1 MSELQQT
8 HLVQKG
14 IEKVNSNLFIE
25 VFMKRFIKTY
35 WKTLLFF
42 AIVGIIGG
50 FFTGIYVLDGYPP
63 EMQQQLLDELAA
75 SGLGGF
81 PPDIIMGVITAMQ
94 AAGYGILLGAAGIW
108 LGKKIGL
115 WKNEKKIT
123 KKPLIASF
131 VVAVFGGLVLILSD
145 LLFFGN
151 HSQLIMDSYSVKP
164 TIPYLI
170 AAVLYGGV
178 IEEVMLRLFWLSLV
192 AFILWKLFDR
202 KNERPSTWVL
212 VTANIIAAL
221 LFAAGHLPATAT
233 MLGLSPMIVFRCFL
247 LNGGMGLMF
256 GWLYRKYGLRYSMI
270 AHGGC
275 HIVSKLIWI
284 LFI

>member
-1 MSELQQT
+1 
-8 HLVQKG
+8 
-14 IEKVNSNLFIE
+14 
-25 VFMKRFIKTY
+25 MKQFIKSY

-42 AIVGIIGG
+42 AIAGIIGG
-50 FFTGIYVLDGYPP
+50 FFTGIYVLDSYPP

-75 SGLGGF
+75 GGLGDF
-81 PPDIIMGVITAMQ
+81 PPDIIIGIITAMQ

-108 LGKKIGL
+108 LSKRIGL
-115 WKNEKKIT
+115 WKDEKKIT
-123 KKPLIASF
+123 KKPSIASF
-131 VVAVFGGLVLILSD
+131 IVAVVGSSVLILSD

-151 HSQLIMDSYSVKP
+151 YSQLIMDSYSVKP
-164 TIPYLI
+164 TISYLI
-170 AAVLYGGV
+170 ASVIYGGV

-192 AFILWKLFDR
+192 AFVLWKIFDR
-202 KNERPSTWVL
+202 KNERPSTGIL
-212 VTANIIAAL
+212 ITANVIAAL

-233 MLGLSPMIVFRCFL
+233 MLGLSPVIVFRCFL

-275 HIVSKLIWI
+275 HIVSKVIWI

>member
-1 MSELQQT
+1 M
-8 HLVQKG
+8 K
-14 IEKVNSNLFIE
+14 NFIQ
-25 VFMKRFIKTY
+25 IY

-42 AIVGIIGG
+42 AIAGLVGG
-50 FFTGIYVLDGYPP
+50 FFTGIYILDSYPP

-94 AAGYGILLGAAGIW
+94 AVGYGIVLGVIGIR
-108 LGKKIGL
+108 LGKKTGL
-115 WKNEKKIT
+115 WKDERTIT
-123 KKPLIASF
+123 KQPFIASII
-131 VVAVFGGLVLILSD
+131 VSIVGGLTLILSD
-145 LLFFGN
+145 VLFFGKN
-151 HSQLIMDSYSVKP
+151 SEVIMSSYSVKP
-164 TIPYLI
+164 TISYLI
-170 AAVLYGGV
+170 AAVIYGGV
-178 IEEVMLRLFWLSLV
+178 IEEVMLRLFWMTLAV
-192 AFILWKLFDR
+192 FVLWKVFDR
-202 KNERPSTWVL
+202 KNERPSTAIL
-212 VTANIIAAL
+212 ITANVIAAL

-233 MLGLSPMIVFRCFL
+233 MIGLSPMIVFRCFL
-247 LNGGMGLMF
+247 LNGGLGLLF

>member
-1 MSELQQT
+1 
-8 HLVQKG
+8 
-14 IEKVNSNLFIE
+14 
-25 VFMKRFIKTY
+25 MKQFIKIY

-42 AIVGIIGG
+42 AIIGIIGG
-50 FFTGIYVLDGYPP
+50 FFTGVFVLDSYPP
-63 EMQQQLLDELAA
+63 EMQQQLLDELAD
-75 SGLGGF
+75 SGLVGF

-94 AAGYGILLGAAGIW
+94 AAGYGILLGAAGIL

-115 WKNEKKIT
+115 WKDERTIT

-131 VVAVFGGLVLILSD
+131 IVAVVGGLVMILSD

-151 HSQLIMDSYSVKP
+151 YSQTIMDSYSVKP
-164 TIPYLI
+164 TIPYLVASVI
-170 AAVLYGGV
+170 YGGV

-192 AFILWKLFDR
+192 AFVLWKVFDR
-202 KNERPSTWVL
+202 KNERPSTGVL
-212 VTANIIAAL
+212 ICANMIAAL
-221 LFAAGHLPATAT
+221 LFAAAHLPATAT

-275 HIVSKLIWI
+275 HIVSKFIWI
-284 LFI
+284 MFI

>member
-1 MSELQQT
+1 
-8 HLVQKG
+8 
-14 IEKVNSNLFIE
+14 
-25 VFMKRFIKTY
+25 MKQFVKLY

-42 AIVGIIGG
+42 SIVGIIGG
-50 FFTGIYVLDGYPP
+50 FFTGIYVLDSYPP
-63 EMQQQLLDELAA
+63 EMQQQLLDELTA

-81 PPDIIMGVITAMQ
+81 PTDIVMGVITAMQ
-94 AAGYGILLGAAGIW
+94 AAVYGILLGAVGIW

-115 WKNEKKIT
+115 WKDGKKIT
-123 KKPLIASF
+123 IKPLIASF
-131 VVAVFGGLVLILSD
+131 FVAVVGGSVLILSD

-151 HSQLIMDSYSVKP
+151 HSQIIMDSYSVKP

-170 AAVLYGGV
+170 ASILYGGV
-178 IEEVMLRLFWLSLV
+178 IEEVMLRLFWMSLV
-192 AFILWKLFDR
+192 AFILWKVFDR
-202 KNERPSTWVL
+202 KNERPSTGVL
-212 VTANIIAAL
+212 ITANIIAAL

-233 MLGLSPMIVFRCFL
+233 MLGLSPMIIFRCFL

-256 GWLYRKYGLRYSMI
+256 GWLYRKYGLRYSII

-284 LFI
+284 MFI

>member
-1 MSELQQT
+1 
-8 HLVQKG
+8 
-14 IEKVNSNLFIE
+14 
-25 VFMKRFIKTY
+25 MKQFIKTY
-35 WKTLLFF
+35 WKNLLFF

-50 FFTGIYVLDGYPP
+50 FFTGIYVLDSYPP
-63 EMQQQLLDELAA
+63 EMQQQLLNELAA
-75 SGLGGF
+75 GGLGGF
-81 PPDIIMGVITAMQ
+81 PPNTIMGVITAMQ
-94 AAGYGILLGAAGIW
+94 AAGYGILLGAAGIC

-115 WKNEKKIT
+115 WKDEKKIT
-123 KKPLIASF
+123 QKPLIASF
-131 VVAVFGGLVLILSD
+131 IVAVVGGLALILFD

-151 HSQLIMDSYSVKP
+151 YSQIIMDSYSVKP

-170 AAVLYGGV
+170 ASVMYGGV
-178 IEEVMLRLFWLSLV
+178 IEEVMLRLFWMSLV
-192 AFILWKLFDR
+192 AFFLWKVFDR
-202 KNERPSTWVL
+202 KNERPSTWIL
-212 VTANIIAAL
+212 ITANIIAAL

-247 LNGGMGLMF
+247 LNGGLGLMF

-284 LFI
+284 ILI